1 MCHDYDF
8 ELLRRAYL
16 EELQRRARERSEP
29 QRKPGSGSATPAK
42 PATPEPAVRDREP
55 VPA

>member
-16 EELQRRARERSEP
+16 EELQRRTREKGEP
-29 QRKPGSGSATPAK
+29 RRKPGSATPVK